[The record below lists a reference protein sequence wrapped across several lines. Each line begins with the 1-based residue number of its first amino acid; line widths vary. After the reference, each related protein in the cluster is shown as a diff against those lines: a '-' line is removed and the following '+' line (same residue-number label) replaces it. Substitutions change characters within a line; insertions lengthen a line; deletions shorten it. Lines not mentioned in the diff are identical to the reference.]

1 MNNYRYMIAFGGS
14 VFVYVSFGIVFFI
27 ISHFTYKKST
37 PIQTQSAI
45 MFDVTQFQE
54 PQNKKNTKIMPEQP
68 VEQEIPKPI
77 EQKPIISKETI
88 KQPKELKP
96 IPKPLD
102 QNKQTKVSS
111 SRTKVDNQF
120 DTASMKQSKPQAT
133 NTTKIDSSA
142 FESMIKHRINQ
153 YKFYPPV
160 AKNRGI
166 EGVIQASFVIL
177 PNGNVSEIS
186 VSGPNALKGAARE
199 AITRAFPIDVRNSP
213 VSLPATMH
221 ISLRY
226 SLVSD

>member
-1 MNNYRYMIAFGGS
+1 MNNYRYVIALCGS
-14 VFVYVSFGIVFFI
+14 LFVYISFGIVFFI
-27 ISHFTYKKST
+27 ISNFTYKKST
-37 PIQTQSAI
+37 PIPVQNTI
-45 MFDVTQFQE
+45 IFNITQFQE
-54 PQNKKNTKIMPEQP
+54 HQNKKNTQIMPEQP
-68 VEQEIPKPI
+68 VKQEIPKPI
-77 EQKPIISKETI
+77 EKKHVIVKETA
-88 KQPKELKP
+88 KRLEELKP
-96 IPKPLD
+96 ISRSFE
-102 QNKQTKVSS
+102 QNKHTKASS
-111 SRTKVDNQF
+111 SSKKVDLKS
-120 DTASMKQSKPQAT
+120 DETAIKQSIPQAT